1 MDVQPHFVS
10 VLTWPEHKG
19 MVGGCLGLTTD
30 SLLIGR
36 LDGTLAYIDVFDS
49 SSFKR
54 HELDHCYRVNGTR
67 STQCFFFFT
76 CFSNI
81 LLWGLILHLIYTEN

>member
-1 MDVQPHFVS
+1 MDMQPHFVS

-19 MVGGCLGLTTD
+19 MVGGCLGLTMD

-36 LDGTLAYIDVFDS
+36 LDGSLAYIDVFDS

-54 HELDHCYRVNGTR
+54 HELEHCYRENGKISQAFSVKDVNVEIK
-67 STQCFFFFT
+67 F
-76 CFSNI
+76 
-81 LLWGLILHLIYTEN
+81 LIKL

>member
-54 HELDHCYRVNGTR
+54 HELEHCYRENGTR
-67 STQCFFFFT
+67 STQGSGVFFFSNFL
-76 CFSNI
+76 FSANFQ
-81 LLWGLILHLIYTEN
+81 HLIYNEN

>member
-54 HELDHCYRVNGTR
+54 HELEHCYRENGTR
-67 STQCFFFFT
+67 STQCSILFSLHALAISFFWANFA
-76 CFSNI
+76 
-81 LLWGLILHLIYTEN
+81 LYLH

>member
-54 HELDHCYRVNGTR
+54 HELEHCYRENGTR
-67 STQCFFFFT
+67 STQSSGVFSLAISFFQLI
-76 CFSNI
+76 FS
-81 LLWGLILHLIYTEN
+81 T

>member
-54 HELDHCYRVNGTR
+54 HELEHCYRENGMR
-67 STQCFFFFT
+67 STQCGIFFSLSISFF
-76 CFSNI
+76 
-81 LLWGLILHLIYTEN
+81 G

>member
-36 LDGTLAYIDVFDS
+36 MDGSLAYIDVFDS

-54 HELDHCYRVNGTR
+54 HELEHCYRENGMR
-67 STQCFFFFT
+67 STQCSGFFFLATSLF
-76 CFSNI
+76 C
-81 LLWGLILHLIYTEN
+81 

>member
-54 HELDHCYRVNGTR
+54 HELEHCYRENGTR
-67 STQCFFFFT
+67 STQCSIFFSLHALAISFFWAN
-76 CFSNI
+76 FA
-81 LLWGLILHLIYTEN
+81 LYLH

>member
-54 HELDHCYRVNGTR
+54 HELEHCYRENGTR
-67 STQCFFFFT
+67 STQCSIFFFLYQYPFLAN
-76 CFSNI
+76 FALNF
-81 LLWGLILHLIYTEN
+81 